1 MWVNSSCDNFDN
13 CEAVSLCKWWAHA
26 HDSNTEWRSWN
37 TCALRGWRQ
46 THGHTHTHTH
56 PDRRTDTESYALDGM
71 SQTTHCAGCVLKQL
85 FTVSHSAAQIQ
96 KWVALVT
103 WTSGLLVCV
112 CVCVCACACVC
123 VHMVMCEYV
132 HINVFESTY
141 LKTRWSDE
149 LKVISCHN
157 CPQT

>member
-1 MWVNSSCDNFDN
+1 M
-13 CEAVSLCKWWAHA
+13 VSTRTWQQHRMTKLKHMRTERLT
-26 HDSNTEWRSWN
+26 SNAR
-37 TCALRGWRQ
+37 
-46 THGHTHTHTH
+46 THTHTHTHTH

-112 CVCVCACACVC
+112 CVCVCACACACVC